1 MKNRDVQGW
10 EEHPQNPPHWLHAPC
25 MSVSGLQPRLC
36 SWAGCLL
43 GELSLGST
51 NGHVQI
57 RTEGDDPSL
66 RKPSVLG
73 LRDFVQLLSHV
84 WLSMTSR
91 TAARL
96 ASLSFTISWSLL
108 KLTSI
113 DSMMTPK
120 HLSFHCPLLLLPS
133 IFPRSRVFSNELESG
148 GQSIGASA
156 SALVL
161 PMNIQGWFPLGLTGL
176 ICLQS

>member
-1 MKNRDVQGW
+1 MFRAEKSIPRTHLTDFMLPVCLFLGCNPDCVAGLDVCLG
-10 EEHPQNPPHWLHAPC
+10 
-25 MSVSGLQPRLC
+25 SF
-36 SWAGCLL
+36 LL
-43 GELSLGST
+43 G
-51 NGHVQI
+51 VQM
-57 RTEGDDPSL
+57 DMYLDMCKL
-66 RKPSVLG
+66 LG

-84 WLSMTSR
+84 RLSTTSR

-113 DSMMTPK
+113 DQMMAPK

-133 IFPRSRVFSNELESG
+133 IFPSSRVFSNDLESG

-156 SALVL
+156 SASVL
-161 PMNIQGWFPLGLTGL
+161 PMNIQG
-176 ICLQS
+176 